1 MNTISVVVVEDIDEI
16 RNALRVLINGSEG
29 FSCEH
34 VFSNGEDALQH
45 LPHLRPDIVLMDIN
59 LPGKNGIEC
68 VKELAEKIPST
79 QFMMCTVYDD
89 DDNIFEAL
97 NAGASGY
104 ILKRTSP
111 AQILEAIRDLYDG
124 GSPMSSEIARRVVES
139 LKKKNKPSDATE
151 ILTEREK
158 EILDHLS
165 KGLLYKEIAAELF
178 ISKETVKRHIHN
190 IYEKLQV
197 QTRTEALNKAFSH
210 K

>member
-34 VFSNGEDALQH
+34 VFSRGEDAIEQ
-45 LPHLRPDIVLMDIN
+45 LPHLQPDIVLMDIN

-68 VKELAEKIPST
+68 VKELSEKIPAT

-89 DDNIFEAL
+89 DDNIFESL
-97 NAGASGY
+97 SAGASGY

-111 AQILEAIRDLYDG
+111 AQILEAIRELYDG

-139 LKKKNKPSDATE
+139 LKKKNKPSGATE

-158 EILDHLS
+158 EILDFLS